1 MRIHERSAL
10 LRMAFFHSCSL
21 RRLQACWPFFSF
33 RIATRVTSVVH
44 LDFEQGRF
52 WKIFSTFFQAEMPE
66 KPASFSPVA
75 PLRRFQALGMSVFWL
90 SLACPRKCFTSGYSG
105 LSRVLKHIDCYPLRI
120 PFFAQGFRV
129 PTRVLK
135 VVYQTCIASTS
146 RIPCAFSHAEP
157 RALSPCNQLCFSLTL
172 PRTTAI
178 FPLFKAF
185 EEFPASSFYF
195 LLIN

>member
-52 WKIFSTFFQAEMPE
+52 WKIFSAFFQAEMPE

-75 PLRRFQALGMSVFWL
+75 PLRRFQALGVSVFWL
-90 SLACPRKCFTSGYSG
+90 SLACPRKCFTRGYSG

-135 VVYQTCIASTS
+135 VVYQTCIASTLEDS
-146 RIPCAFSHAEP
+146 MCVFP
-157 RALSPCNQLCFSLTL
+157 R
-172 PRTTAI
+172 RTTRVKPVQPA
-178 FPLFKAF
+178 LFFFNPF
-185 EEFPASSFYF
+185 EDYSNISFV
-195 LLIN
+195 